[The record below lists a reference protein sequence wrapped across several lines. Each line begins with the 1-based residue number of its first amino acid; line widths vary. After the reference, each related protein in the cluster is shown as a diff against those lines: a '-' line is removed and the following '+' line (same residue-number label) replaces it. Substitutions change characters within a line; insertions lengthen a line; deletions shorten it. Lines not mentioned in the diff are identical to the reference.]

1 MKRLRTR
8 WADRVDENH
17 VLEEYP
23 RPRMERDSY
32 VNLNGRW
39 DYAITREGT
48 KPEVYDGTILVPFSP
63 EADLSGVNRQLQP
76 TEYLWY
82 HRALPGQVQLTE
94 GKRWLLHFG
103 AVDQYAVVYVNGK
116 LLKRHLGGYLPFTVD
131 VTEAL
136 SDTANEL
143 LVMVQD

>member
-39 DYAITREGT
+39 DYAITREGI

-63 EADLSGVNRQLQP
+63 EADLSGVNR
-76 TEYLWY
+76 
-82 HRALPGQVQLTE
+82 
-94 GKRWLLHFG
+94 
-103 AVDQYAVVYVNGK
+103 
-116 LLKRHLGGYLPFTVD
+116 
-131 VTEAL
+131 
-136 SDTANEL
+136 
-143 LVMVQD
+143 

>member
-39 DYAITREGT
+39 DYAIT
-48 KPEVYDGTILVPFSP
+48 
-63 EADLSGVNRQLQP
+63 
-76 TEYLWY
+76 
-82 HRALPGQVQLTE
+82 
-94 GKRWLLHFG
+94 
-103 AVDQYAVVYVNGK
+103 
-116 LLKRHLGGYLPFTVD
+116 
-131 VTEAL
+131 
-136 SDTANEL
+136 
-143 LVMVQD
+143 